1 MGQKTPQKV
10 AIIGAGTIGLY
21 LAWRLSEL
29 GHKVTVFEKN
39 QKIEKKTCS
48 GLISERLKNFI
59 SIDSYFIEH
68 QIDSC
73 LINFPQKTIN
83 LNFKL
88 RFLVVNRQKLNEKLS
103 ELAKK
108 AGAEIIFGKEINET
122 PEGFDK
128 VIGCDGALSRM
139 RERLSLSRPRMRL
152 GIQGFLP
159 QLNSSKYVE
168 TWPTK
173 SGFSWKIPRGNQTE
187 YGTIGSLNSARKDFE
202 EFCEVQKVD
211 FNKNEIG
218 SALIPQP
225 RTNFFEI
232 LRGKGLVLP
241 KSGNI
246 TLCGD
251 AAGLTKP
258 WSGGGV
264 IWGLTAADILIKSFP
279 DFHKYHQE
287 VKRFFGAKIFLGN
300 ISKSLIYFFGN
311 NLPFLIPSKNLIDN
325 DFLFS

>member
-1 MGQKTPQKV
+1 MVKENPKKV

-21 LAWRLSEL
+21 LAWKLAEL
-29 GHKVTVFEKN
+29 GHKITVFEKN

-59 SIDSYFIEH
+59 PIDNSFIEH
-68 QIDSC
+68 QVDSC
-73 LINFPQKTIN
+73 LIHFPQKIIN

-88 RFLVVNRQKLNEKLS
+88 KFLVVNRQKLNEKLS

-108 AGAEIIFGKEINET
+108 AGAEIIFSKEINEI
-122 PEGFDK
+122 PEGFNK
-128 VIGCDGALSRM
+128 VIGCDGALSKM
-139 RERLSLSRPRMRL
+139 RERFFLSRLRMRL

-159 QLNSSKYVE
+159 QPNSSKYVE

-173 SGFSWKIPRGNQTE
+173 SGFLWKIPRGNQTE
-187 YGTIGSLNSARKDFE
+187 YGTIGSLNSAKKDFE
-202 EFCEVQKVD
+202 EFCEAQKIN
-211 FNKNEIG
+211 FNKNEMG
-218 SALIPQP
+218 SALIPQS
-225 RTNFFEI
+225 RTNFLEI

-264 IWGLTAADILIKSFP
+264 IWGLTTADILIKNFP
-279 DFHKYHQE
+279 DFEKYHQE
-287 VKRFFGAKIFLGN
+287 VKRFFGAKIFFGN
-300 ISKSLIYFFGN
+300 ISKSLIYFLGN

-325 DFLFS
+325 DFLSS

>member
-1 MGQKTPQKV
+1 MENKKEKI
-10 AIIGAGTIGLY
+10 AIVGAGTVGLY

-39 QKIEKKTCS
+39 QEIEKKACS
-48 GLISERLKNFI
+48 GLVSERLKNFI
-59 SIDSYFIEH
+59 PIDIFFIEH

-88 RFLVVNRQKLNEKLS
+88 IFFIVNRKKLNEKLS

-108 AGAEIIFGKEINET
+108 AGAEMIFGKEINEI

-128 VIGCDGALSRM
+128 IIGCDGALSKM
-139 RERLSLSRPRMRL
+139 RERLSLSWPRMRL

-159 QLNSSKYVE
+159 QPNSSKYVE

-187 YGTIGSLNSARKDFE
+187 YGTIGSLNSAKKDFE
-202 EFCEVQKVD
+202 EFCEAQKIN

-232 LRGKGLVLP
+232 LRGKGLALP

-264 IWGLTAADILIKSFP
+264 IWGLTAADILIKNFL
-279 DFHKYHQE
+279 DFEKYHQE
-287 VKRFFGAKIFLGN
+287 IKRFFGAKIFLGN
-300 ISKSLIYFFGN
+300 ISNSLVYFLGN